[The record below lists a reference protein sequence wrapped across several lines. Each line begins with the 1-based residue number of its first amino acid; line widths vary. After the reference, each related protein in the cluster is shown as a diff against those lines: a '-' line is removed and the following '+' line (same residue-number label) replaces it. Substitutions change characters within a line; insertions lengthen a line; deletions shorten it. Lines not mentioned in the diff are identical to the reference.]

1 MWRAGGERTA
11 FCVSLISSKIQR
23 LLFAIKWKTE
33 MQGQAR
39 NDRSLVVRRRAAIR
53 PILVSFRCA
62 QMMTRCPDRLPNLP
76 SEQLAITLAIR
87 STKPTIRER
96 ARQGNSCAAAPFVP
110 RPSFSNSTPLLKTHH
125 PRYVLLTSADSSLH
139 FCLSGCYRR
148 AAKRS
153 SGWISGGRDVQTFV
167 LVASTWRVCGP
178 CGPLEAAPLPFD
190 SSDTSPRL
198 TCVGRSPN
206 ATGHRIGH
214 GTGRFTLGLRVRF

>member
-125 PRYVLLTSADSSLH
+125 PRYVLLTSVDSSLH
-139 FCLSGCYRR
+139 FCLSVAIEERPSVP
-148 AAKRS
+148 AAGSLAAAMSRLLCS
-153 SGWISGGRDVQTFV
+153 SQALGVSAV
-167 LVASTWRVCGP
+167 LVGLLKQRRFHSTLQTHLRGSRAW
-178 CGPLEAAPLPFD
+178 A
-190 SSDTSPRL
+190 
-198 TCVGRSPN
+198 
-206 ATGHRIGH
+206 GHRMQQ
-214 GTGRFTLGLRVRF
+214 GTGLVMAPVVSPLA